1 MQLDKKALALAG
13 GVLWGVSVLLM
24 TMLALLVG
32 GGDHL
37 ILLKKVYLGYSI
49 SPAGAVV
56 GLIWGFIDGFIGGWL
71 LAWLYN
77 KFAG

>member
-1 MQLDKKALALAG
+1 MQLDKKALALTG
-13 GVLWGVSVLLM
+13 GILWGACVLLL
-24 TMLALLVG
+24 TILALVVG